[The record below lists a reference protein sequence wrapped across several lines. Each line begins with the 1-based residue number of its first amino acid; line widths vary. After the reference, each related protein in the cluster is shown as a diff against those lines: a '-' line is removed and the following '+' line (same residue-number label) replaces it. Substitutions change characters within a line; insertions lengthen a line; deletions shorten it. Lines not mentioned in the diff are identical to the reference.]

1 MDVFVVRHAK
11 AGSRRRFEGD
21 DRLRPLS
28 RNGRP
33 QADGLVELLGRRGVT
48 RLLSSPYTRCI
59 ETLEPLAASLGLD
72 VEQEEA
78 LAEGADW
85 SRALRIVERAPAPIA
100 LCSHGDVIGDL
111 MHHLAT
117 RGVPLDD
124 NRIEK
129 GSTWVLQ
136 VEEGDVVK
144 ARYLAPPLPPTKK

>member
-21 DRLRPLS
+21 DELRPLS
-28 RNGRP
+28 RNGRA
-33 QADGLVELLGRRGVT
+33 QAKALAEQLAHRDIARVLT
-48 RLLSSPYTRCI
+48 SPYTRCI
-59 ETLEPLAASLGLD
+59 ESVAPLAHQLELD
-72 VEQEEA
+72 VEIEDV

-85 SRALRIVERAPAPIA
+85 SYALAIIEQATTPTV

-111 MHHLAT
+111 MHHLDR

-124 NRIEK
+124 DRIEK

-136 VEEGDVVK
+136 VEEGEVVK
-144 ARYLAPPLPPTKK
+144 ARYLPPPA

>member
-21 DRLRPLS
+21 DELRPLS
-28 RNGRP
+28 RNGRV
-33 QADGLVELLGRRGVT
+33 QAKALAEQLAHRDIARVLT
-48 RLLSSPYTRCI
+48 SPYTRCI
-59 ETLEPLAASLGLD
+59 ETVAPLAHQLGVD
-72 VEQEEA
+72 VEIEDV

-85 SRALRIVERAPAPIA
+85 SYSLAIIEQAALPTV

-111 MHHLAT
+111 MHHLDR

-124 NRIEK
+124 DRIEK

-136 VEEGDVVK
+136 VEEGEVVK
-144 ARYLAPPLPPTKK
+144 ARYLPPPA

>member
-28 RNGRP
+28 RNGRA
-33 QADGLVELLGRRGVT
+33 QANALVEQLLRSDTT
-48 RLLSSPYTRCI
+48 RVLTSPYTRCI
-59 ETLEPLAASLGLD
+59 ETVAPLAKKLGLD
-72 VEQEEA
+72 VEIDER

-85 SRALRIVERAPAPIA
+85 SNALDLVEHATAPLV

-111 MHHLAT
+111 MHHLDR

-124 NRIEK
+124 DRIEK

-136 VEEGDVVK
+136 VEEGEVVK
-144 ARYLAPPLPPTKK
+144 ARYLPPPP

>member
-28 RNGRP
+28 RNGRA
-33 QADGLVELLGRRGVT
+33 QAKGLIKLLAHRGIERVLT
-48 RLLSSPYTRCI
+48 SPYTRCI
-59 ETLEPLAASLGLD
+59 ETVEPLAKQLGFGAEVDDGLT
-72 VEQEEA
+72 
-78 LAEGADW
+78 EGADW
-85 SRALRIVERAPAPIA
+85 SHALALVQNATAPLA

-111 MHHLAT
+111 MQHLAA
-117 RGVPLDD
+117 RGIPLDD
-124 NRIEK
+124 DRIEK

-144 ARYLAPPLPPTKK
+144 ARYLAPPA

>member
-11 AGSRRRFEGD
+11 AGSRRRFDGD
-21 DRLRPLS
+21 DKLRPLS

-33 QADGLVELLGRRGVT
+33 QAEAITEMLAHRDIARVLT
-48 RLLSSPYTRCI
+48 SPFVRCI
-59 ETLEPLAASLGLD
+59 QTVEPLAERLGLEVEID
-72 VEQEEA
+72 KRLGEGRQWMHTLTLVEQATE
-78 LAEGADW
+78 
-85 SRALRIVERAPAPIA
+85 PIA

-124 NRIEK
+124 DRIEK

-136 VEEGDVVK
+136 VEGGDIVK
-144 ARYLAPPLPPTKK
+144 ARYLPPPA

>member
-21 DRLRPLS
+21 DSLRPLS
-28 RNGRP
+28 RNGLA
-33 QADGLVELLGRRGVT
+33 QAKALVEQLVNSDVT
-48 RLLSSPYTRCI
+48 RVLSSPYTRCF
-59 ETLEPLAASLGLD
+59 ETVEPLAKKLGLD
-72 VEQEEA
+72 VEVDER

-85 SRALRIVERAPAPIA
+85 SDSLALIEKAKEPLV

-111 MHHLAT
+111 MHHLDR

-124 NRIEK
+124 DRIEK

-136 VEEGDVVK
+136 VEDGEIVK
-144 ARYLAPPLPPTKK
+144 AHYLPPPA

>member
-28 RNGRP
+28 RNGRS
-33 QADGLVELLGRRGVT
+33 QSEALVELLGRRGIT

-59 ETLEPLAASLGLD
+59 QTLEPLATALGLE

-85 SRALRIVERAPAPIA
+85 ARSLRIVEQAPAPIA

-111 MHHLAT
+111 MHHLST

-124 NRIEK
+124 DRIEK

-136 VEEGDVVK
+136 VEEGDIVK
-144 ARYLAPPLPPTKK
+144 ARYLSPPLPPAKQ

>member
-28 RNGRP
+28 RNGRA
-33 QADGLVELLGRRGVT
+33 QAKGLVKLLAHRGVERVLT
-48 RLLSSPYTRCI
+48 SPYTRCR
-59 ETLEPLAASLGLD
+59 ETVEPLAKELGLD
-72 VEQEEA
+72 VEGDEQ

-85 SRALRIVERAPAPIA
+85 SHALELVRTATAPLV

-111 MHHLAT
+111 MQHLAT
-117 RGVPLDD
+117 RGIPLDD
-124 NRIEK
+124 DRIEK

-144 ARYLAPPLPPTKK
+144 ARYLAPPT

>member
-21 DRLRPLS
+21 DQLRPLS
-28 RNGRP
+28 RNGRV
-33 QADGLVELLGRRGVT
+33 QAKAIVELLVNADVT
-48 RLLSSPYTRCI
+48 RVITSPYTRCF
-59 ETLEPLAASLGLD
+59 ETVEPLARKLGLD
-72 VEQEEA
+72 VEIDQC

-85 SRALRIVERAPAPIA
+85 SNALELIKHATTPLV

-111 MHHLAT
+111 MHDLDR

-124 NRIEK
+124 DRIEK

-136 VEEGDVVK
+136 VEEGEVVK
-144 ARYLAPPLPPTKK
+144 ARYLPPPA

>member
-21 DRLRPLS
+21 DEFRPLS
-28 RNGRP
+28 RNGRV
-33 QADGLVELLGRRGVT
+33 QAKALAEQLAHRDIARVLT
-48 RLLSSPYTRCI
+48 SPYTRCI
-59 ETLEPLAASLGLD
+59 ETVAPLANQLGVD
-72 VEQEEA
+72 VEIEDV

-85 SRALRIVERAPAPIA
+85 SYSLAIIEQAALPTV

-111 MHHLAT
+111 MHHLDR

-124 NRIEK
+124 DRIEK

-136 VEEGDVVK
+136 VEEGEVVK
-144 ARYLAPPLPPTKK
+144 ARYLPPPA

>member
-28 RNGRP
+28 RNGRA
-33 QADGLVELLGRRGVT
+33 QAKALVEQLAHRDIARVLT
-48 RLLSSPYTRCI
+48 SPYTRCI
-59 ETLEPLAASLGLD
+59 ETVAPLAEQLGVD
-72 VEQEEA
+72 VEIDER

-85 SRALRIVERAPAPIA
+85 SDTLAIIQQATAPMV

-111 MHHLAT
+111 MHHLDQ

-124 NRIEK
+124 DRIEK

-136 VEEGDVVK
+136 VEEGEVVK
-144 ARYLAPPLPPTKK
+144 ARYLPPPA